1 MSIYNDF
8 VRVNFPDVEGDDLLR
23 LSGRAECAA
32 DSILNGRRRAIGK
45 MMFYAGDIDNS
56 VYEPDA
62 ADFRDIGGMLMEL
75 MPLARALTDNCGQC
89 RMSAQADGKRK

>member
-8 VRVNFPDVEGDDLLR
+8 VRVNFPELQGDDLVR

-32 DSILNGRRRAIGK
+32 DSILNGVAAVGK

-56 VYEPDA
+56 VYEPTA
-62 ADFRDIGGMLMEL
+62 SDFRDIGGMLMEL
-75 MPLARALTDNCGQC
+75 MPLARALSDTAANAECQY
-89 RMSAQADGKRK
+89 RQMRKAK

>member
-32 DSILNGRRRAIGK
+32 DSILNGVAAIGK

-75 MPLARALTDNCGQC
+75 MPLARALTDTAANAECQH
-89 RMSAQADGKRK
+89 RQMAKRK

>member
-32 DSILNGRRRAIGK
+32 DSILNGIAAVGK
-45 MMFYAGDIDNS
+45 MMFYAGDIDNN
-56 VYEPDA
+56 VYEPTTD
-62 ADFRDIGGMLMEL
+62 DFRDIGGMLMEL
-75 MPLARALTDNCGQC
+75 VPVTRALLDTAANAECQC
-89 RMSAQADGKRK
+89 RMMKGKK

>member
-8 VRVNFPDVEGDDLLR
+8 VRVNFPELQGDDLVR

-32 DSILNGRRRAIGK
+32 DSILNGVAAVGK

-56 VYEPDA
+56 VYEPTA
-62 ADFRDIGGMLMEL
+62 SDFRDIGGMLMEL
-75 MPLARALTDNCGQC
+75 MPLARALSDTAANAECQH
-89 RMSAQADGKRK
+89 RQMRKDK